1 MSNGRAS
8 YELHRKA
15 FLYCTLTLFN
25 APFFVSHLIIRQG
38 GTSCLLLFVLVIPE
52 KSVKEIIRAAGTIKD
67 RIKKLLAHKN
77 SMKKKVKIKN
87 VITEPAGTPNPK
99 VNLWPFDS
107 EKSVFRGG
115 HPNGEIKGNEE
126 RKNEGLGEEKRDE
139 TASKNHVEQEQWL
152 RGDVFCE
159 YLFRSFIHF
168 IKNEL
173 WFLLANERRKD
184 SFTP

>member
-1 MSNGRAS
+1 M
-8 YELHRKA
+8 
-15 FLYCTLTLFN
+15 
-25 APFFVSHLIIRQG
+25 SHLIIRQG
-38 GTSCLLLFVLVIPE
+38 GTSCLLLFILVIPE
-52 KSVKEIIRAAGTIKD
+52 KSVKEVIRAVGTIKD

-87 VITEPAGTPNPK
+87 VITEPAGTPSPK

-115 HPNGEIKGNEE
+115 HPNGEKKVNEE
-126 RKNEGLGEEKRDE
+126 RKDEGLGEEKRDE
-139 TASKNHVEQEQWL
+139 TASKNHVEQEQRL

-159 YLFRSFIHF
+159 YLFCSFIHV

-173 WFLLANERRKD
+173 WFLPANERRKD